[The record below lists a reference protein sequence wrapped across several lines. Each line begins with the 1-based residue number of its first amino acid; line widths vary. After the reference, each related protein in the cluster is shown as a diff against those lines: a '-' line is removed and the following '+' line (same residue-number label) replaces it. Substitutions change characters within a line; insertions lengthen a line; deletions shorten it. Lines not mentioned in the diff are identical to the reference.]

1 MNLNSD
7 RRLEMNTL
15 RKLCNWYFSRKALPY
30 WGILAMDCTIVFLS
44 GLFVY
49 YLQYGGLSF
58 ALHFWQV
65 TFGLCVCLV
74 LYVFAFFIFH
84 TYHGVMRYSGFVDLH
99 RVAYSTATA
108 SIGVCILHQIQVHG
122 GFTPYLLIPRFE
134 NSLLLFIVATMLMWC
149 LRVFVKSLHD
159 ISRGDDS
166 IQKVFIYGC
175 MQGGIA
181 LAKSIRNENPRRYR
195 LRGFISTDPSLN
207 GSWLLGEH
215 VYLDDDNVVET
226 MKKYQVSTLLVSPLQ
241 REKFITRTTL
251 IDALIKAGIKI
262 LISPAEAVEWDGKS
276 DLSHKEL
283 REVEIEDLLPRD
295 KIEIDMNA
303 IGNML
308 RGKRI
313 LITGAAGSIGSEM
326 SRQVAK
332 YNPSE
337 LVLVDQAET
346 PMHDVRLYMARNHGD
361 LKTWTIVGSI
371 TNNKQMERIF
381 SKHKPEY
388 VFHAAAYKHV
398 PMMEDNP
405 AMAVQNNI
413 YGTRVIAD
421 LAVKYG
427 TKKFVMISTD
437 KAVNPT
443 NVMGCSK
450 RICEIYCQALNA
462 EVQAV
467 QNGSSEQCSGSIV
480 GSSGSSGSSEQ
491 CSGSIVGSN
500 GSNGSS
506 GSRGLNGSQSIEQIE
521 QTKSLNQTIRPN
533 GNIRRFSN
541 ISESKGTLEA
551 GLSDNQT
558 GGVQVRQ
565 SLCPAD
571 SSISGICDGQHSG
584 GIRETREQ
592 GVQELPVHSQGFLRR
607 TEESS
612 DESSRCELHNG
623 RDLQSDVCGLQEAV
637 NRDNQ
642 LHQDNQGFGIQ
653 GDKVPVGLEPSE
665 AIEPLE
671 PFEPNK
677 LRQFDGSLPVT
688 QFVTTRF
695 GNVLGSNGSVI
706 PIFKEQIRKG
716 GPVTVTHPDIIRYF
730 MLIPEACRLVLQA
743 GTMGHG
749 GEIYVFDMGK
759 PVRIADLAQRMIDLS
774 GAKNIKI
781 LYTGL
786 RDGEK
791 LYEELL
797 ASKENTIPT
806 PHPNIMVAQV
816 PEYPYEQALQ
826 NETELHRISKS
837 FDEMAIVKKMKE
849 IVPEFKS
856 NNSKYEILDV

>member
-1 MNLNSD
+1 
-7 RRLEMNTL
+7 
-15 RKLCNWYFSRKALPY
+15 
-30 WGILAMDCTIVFLS
+30 
-44 GLFVY
+44 
-49 YLQYGGLSF
+49 
-58 ALHFWQV
+58 
-65 TFGLCVCLV
+65 
-74 LYVFAFFIFH
+74 
-84 TYHGVMRYSGFVDLH
+84 MRYSSFVDLH

-251 IDALIKAGIKI
+251 IDSLIKAGIKI

-381 SKHKPEY
+381 SEHKPEY

-427 TKKFVMISTD
+427 TKKFVMVSTD

-462 EVQAV
+462 H
-467 QNGSSEQCSGSIV
+467 
-480 GSSGSSGSSEQ
+480 
-491 CSGSIVGSN
+491 
-500 GSNGSS
+500 
-506 GSRGLNGSQSIEQIE
+506 L
-521 QTKSLNQTIRPN
+521 
-533 GNIRRFSN
+533 
-541 ISESKGTLEA
+541 
-551 GLSDNQT
+551 
-558 GGVQVRQ
+558 RQ
-565 SLCPAD
+565 
-571 SSISGICDGQHSG
+571 
-584 GIRETREQ
+584 
-592 GVQELPVHSQGFLRR
+592 
-607 TEESS
+607 
-612 DESSRCELHNG
+612 
-623 RDLQSDVCGLQEAV
+623 QEAK
-637 NRDNQ
+637 NPS
-642 LHQDNQGFGIQ
+642 LQGGA
-653 GDKVPVGLEPSE
+653 GVGC
-665 AIEPLE
+665 
-671 PFEPNK
+671 
-677 LRQFDGSLPVT
+677 

-716 GPVTVTHPDIIRYF
+716 GPVTVTHKDIIRFF

-774 GAKNIKI
+774 GAKGVEIQ
-781 LYTGL
+781 YTGL

-791 LYEELL
+791 LYEEVLND
-797 ASKENTIPT
+797 AEQTKPT
-806 PHPNIMVAQV
+806 SHPKIMVAQV
-816 PEYPYEQALQ
+816 REYPYSLALQ
-826 NETELHRISKS
+826 NEIDLYELSIHSDDMS
-837 FDEMAIVKKMKE
+837 IVKKMKE
-849 IVPEFKS
+849 IVPEYKS
-856 NNSKYEILDV
+856 QHSKYEVLDKL

>member
-1 MNLNSD
+1 
-7 RRLEMNTL
+7 MNTL

-49 YLQYGGLSF
+49 YLQHGGLSF

-251 IDALIKAGIKI
+251 IDSLIKAGVKI

-381 SKHKPEY
+381 SEHKPEY

-462 EVQAV
+462 H
-467 QNGSSEQCSGSIV
+467 
-480 GSSGSSGSSEQ
+480 
-491 CSGSIVGSN
+491 
-500 GSNGSS
+500 
-506 GSRGLNGSQSIEQIE
+506 L
-521 QTKSLNQTIRPN
+521 
-533 GNIRRFSN
+533 
-541 ISESKGTLEA
+541 
-551 GLSDNQT
+551 
-558 GGVQVRQ
+558 RQ
-565 SLCPAD
+565 
-571 SSISGICDGQHSG
+571 
-584 GIRETREQ
+584 
-592 GVQELPVHSQGFLRR
+592 
-607 TEESS
+607 
-612 DESSRCELHNG
+612 
-623 RDLQSDVCGLQEAV
+623 QEAK
-637 NRDNQ
+637 NPS
-642 LHQDNQGFGIQ
+642 LQGGA
-653 GDKVPVGLEPSE
+653 GVGC
-665 AIEPLE
+665 
-671 PFEPNK
+671 
-677 LRQFDGSLPVT
+677 

-706 PIFKEQIRKG
+706 PIFKDQIRKG
-716 GPVTVTHPDIIRYF
+716 GPVTVTHKDIIRFF

-774 GAKNIKI
+774 GAKGVEIQ
-781 LYTGL
+781 YTGL

-791 LYEELL
+791 LYEEVLND
-797 ASKENTIPT
+797 AEQTKPT
-806 PHPNIMVAQV
+806 SHPKIMVAQV
-816 PEYPYEQALQ
+816 REYPYSLALQ
-826 NETELHRISKS
+826 NEIDLYELSIHSDDMS
-837 FDEMAIVKKMKE
+837 IVKKMKE
-849 IVPEFKS
+849 IVPEYKS
-856 NNSKYEILDV
+856 QHSKYEVLDKL